1 MPPNLSLLSTVLV
14 VTPEVIRKIPVL
26 QNLAEPEI
34 ERLLLDPYNTVTE
47 LGPYQPIFAEND
59 PADCMYLV
67 LEGTIDV
74 RINSVDGRQI
84 SIATLKEGEY
94 FGEQAVL
101 PGASGR
107 RNASVRSLGR
117 CKIMRI
123 SAEYVAAGAVK
134 SDEFLASGQEHE
146 SDSDDRVRTILRTVR
161 LFRSLSSRDLER
173 VNEWTK
179 IVRFAAGD
187 IVLREGD
194 IGEFLYVVLDGEL
207 EVFAMD
213 DDGKI
218 VVISRHTK
226 GQYVG
231 EGALLPGGST
241 RHDLNVR
248 AATNATLVRVARRHF
263 QAIVKHDAKLLAA
276 LKVLGEAR
284 EQKKLEAIGRG
295 ENW

>member
-1 MPPNLSLLSTVLV
+1 MLV
-14 VTPEVIRKIPVL
+14 VTPEVIRRIPVL
-26 QNLAEPEI
+26 QNLTEQEI
-34 ERLLLDPYNTVTE
+34 ERLLQDPHNSVTA

-67 LEGTIDV
+67 LEGTVDV
-74 RINSVDGRQI
+74 RINSVDGRQV
-84 SIATLKEGEY
+84 SIATMKTGDY

-107 RNASVRSLGR
+107 RNASVRSLGA

-123 SAEYVAAGAVK
+123 SAEYVTAGAVK
-134 SDEFLASGQEHE
+134 SDDFLSSGQEHE
-146 SDSDDRVRTILRTVR
+146 ADTDERVRLILRSVR
-161 LFRSLSSRDLER
+161 LFRSLSARDLER

-187 IVLREGD
+187 MVLREGD
-194 IGEFLYVVLDGEL
+194 VGEFLYVVLDGEL
-207 EVFAMD
+207 DVFAMD
-213 DDGKI
+213 DDGKLVI
-218 VVISRHTK
+218 ISRHTK

-231 EGALLPGGST
+231 EQALLPEGNT
-241 RHDLNVR
+241 RHDLSVR

-284 EQKKLEAIGRG
+284 EKKKLEAIGRG
-295 ENW
+295 EDW

>member
-1 MPPNLSLLSTVLV
+1 MLV

-26 QNLAEPEI
+26 QNLTDQEI
-34 ERLLLDPYNTVTE
+34 ERLLQDHHNSVVE
-47 LGPYQPIFAEND
+47 LGPYQPIFAENE

-67 LEGTIDV
+67 LEGTVDI
-74 RINSVDGRQI
+74 RINSVDGRQV
-84 SIATLKEGEY
+84 SIATMKTGDY
-94 FGEQAVL
+94 FGEQGVL
-101 PGASGR
+101 PGSSGR
-107 RNASVRSLGR
+107 RNASARSLGA
-117 CKIMRI
+117 CKIKRI

-134 SDEFLASGQEHE
+134 SDDFITSGQEHE
-146 SDSDDRVRTILRTVR
+146 VDADDRVRTILRTVR
-161 LFRSLSSRDLER
+161 LFRSLSTRDLER

-187 IVLREGD
+187 IVLRED
-194 IGEFLYVVLDGEL
+194 DVGEFLYVVLDGEL

-231 EGALLPGGST
+231 EQALLPGGST

-263 QAIVKHDAKLLAA
+263 QTIVKHDPKLLAA

-284 EQKKLEAIGRG
+284 EKKKLEAIGRG